1 MLMQTVIPN
10 AIVILNPH
18 LIPRRQKNNA
28 NDRQQI
34 ARQAEKGRHK
44 GAAHREDAGAKA
56 VGIAAFAPHQ
66 HIAGNDE
73 EDGEGEQKQP
83 FAGHGEGGVRGVCS
97 FLHNG

>member
-1 MLMQTVIPN
+1 MLMQAVIPN

-18 LIPRRQKNNA
+18 LILSRQKNNA
-28 NDRQQI
+28 NDRKQI
-34 ARQAEKGRHK
+34 ARKAEKGRHK

-56 VGIAAFAPHQ
+56 VGIAALAPHQ

-73 EDGEGEQKQP
+73 EDGEGQQKQS

-97 FLHNG
+97 VLHNG

>member
-1 MLMQTVIPN
+1 MTGGVRHNQCG
-10 AIVILNPH
+10 ILNPH
-18 LIPRRQKNNA
+18 LILSRQKNNA
-28 NDRQQI
+28 NDRKQI

-56 VGIAAFAPHQ
+56 VGIAALAPHQ

-73 EDGEGEQKQP
+73 EDGEEEQKQS

>member
-1 MLMQTVIPN
+1 MTGGVRHNQCG
-10 AIVILNPH
+10 ILNPH
-18 LIPRRQKNNA
+18 LILSRQKNNA
-28 NDRQQI
+28 NDRKQI
-34 ARQAEKGRHK
+34 ARKAEKRRQK

-56 VGIAAFAPHQ
+56 VGIAALAPHQ

-97 FLHNG
+97 VLHNG